1 MSFKTTS
8 IRTISSLNLNVRNA
22 LVAAFGGLTV
32 SYTISSGT
40 ATAVFHVASVIRGSP
55 GGNGGGGGTIATG
68 GTYTVTFNSGANI
81 SGTSYGGSNGG
92 NGGQSN
98 NGAPAGG
105 GAIGNATGQNTFGVV
120 TAGGATAPNTNNIS
134 GLLAVATA
142 LGYSRFG
149 YGGAGNDSNYK
160 NGYFAGGGSSQA
172 GSVGAAAVFIQYSS
186 AGVTYNRA
194 ATASGSFTF
203 PSPTVYVKIWA
214 VGSGGTSAS
223 SLGGGAA
230 GGVAYCE
237 FNW

>member
-1 MSFKTTS
+1 MSF
-8 IRTISSLNLNVRNA
+8 RTASLRKISSSNVNVRNA

-32 SYTISSGT
+32 SYTISAGT

-55 GGNGGGGGTIATG
+55 GGNGGGQGSAATG
-68 GTYTVTFNSGANI
+68 GAYTITFNSGANI

-92 NGGQSN
+92 DGGVSSNGT
-98 NGAPAGG
+98 AAGG
-105 GAIGNATGQNTFGVV
+105 GAFGNATGVNTYGGMS
-120 TAGGATAPNTNNIS
+120 AGPSIAPNDVS
-134 GLLAVATA
+134 GLIAVGTA
-142 LGYSRFG
+142 IGGYSRFG
-149 YGGAGNDSNYK
+149 YGGAGNDYRFAT
-160 NGYFAGGGSSQA
+160 GYFPGGGSA
-172 GSVGAAAVFIQYSS
+172 GAAAAGAAGVFIQYSS
-186 AGVTYNRA
+186 AGVTYYRA
-194 ATASGSFTF
+194 ATTTGSFTF